1 MMTAMRTLLVA
12 MGVPDAEILEEVFLS
27 PATTPSA
34 GASNPPPEFDD
45 APDDG
50 VVANVTFRRTN
61 KMAELPTDVTVLEAA
76 ERVGVDIPFECR
88 SGICGQCRTTLLS
101 GRVTMD
107 VQDALTPADRTKGL
121 ILACQARARRDIE
134 VDA

>member
-1 MMTAMRTLLVA
+1 

-27 PATTPSA
+27 PATTPSG
-34 GASNPPPEFDD
+34 GASNSPPEFDD

-61 KMAELPTDVTVLEAA
+61 KVAELPADVTVLEAA

-107 VQDALTPADRTKGL
+107 VQDALTSADRTKGL